1 MKDAKA
7 HHLAPGVSPQGRIG
21 LFGGTFNPVH
31 LGHLR
36 AAEEIRESFCLD
48 HLVFIPAR
56 IPPHKQREKIIS
68 PEHRLAMV
76 RLAVRD
82 NPFFSVSEF
91 ELNRRTTSYSVITI
105 EHFRRERGEGAG
117 LFFLMGTDAFLEIS
131 SWKDFARLF
140 HLANFIVMSRPGY
153 RQPELSSFLPVDV
166 AAEFDYNPNEH
177 CYLHVSGSK
186 TFFREVTL
194 LDFSSTEV
202 RARVREG
209 RSVRYL
215 VCPEVEEYILTKGL
229 YQG

>member
-1 MKDAKA
+1 MKRAKGA
-7 HHLAPGVSPQGRIG
+7 DPAPGKAREGRIG
-21 LFGGTFNPVH
+21 LFGGTFNPIH

-36 AAEEIRESFCLD
+36 AAEEIRECFGLD
-48 HLVFIPAR
+48 RIVFIPAR
-56 IPPHKQREKIIS
+56 IPPHKRQEKIVS
-68 PEHRLAMV
+68 SQHRLAMV
-76 RLAVRD
+76 RLAIQG

-91 ELNRRTTSYSVITI
+91 ELNRRSTSYSVITI
-105 EHFRRERGEGAG
+105 EHFRAERGEGCA
-117 LFFLMGTDAFLEIS
+117 LFFLLGTDAFLEIS

-153 RQPELSSFLPVDV
+153 EQPGLASFLPVDL
-166 AAEFDYNPNEH
+166 AAKFDYNPDERCH
-177 CYLHVSGSK
+177 LHVSGFK

-194 LDFSSTEV
+194 LDFSSTEI

-215 VCPEVEEYILTKGL
+215 LCPEVEEYIRANGL